1 MRLWVAGYA
10 ALGSG
15 HRMKIDVQIN
25 LKQLKDRV
33 ASKQVQ
39 DFWINGIV
47 IPRMKKY
54 MPARDKQEPEKQLV
68 IGGAS
73 HKNGVVTVKGPQ
85 MQYLYYGKVM
95 KGKPKKATQKD
106 LNYTTTINRLAG
118 PFWDR
123 RLLQNERGQMEK
135 ELINYLERVM
145 K

>member
-1 MRLWVAGYA
+1 
-10 ALGSG
+10 
-15 HRMKIDVQIN
+15 MKISSDIN
-25 LKQLKDRV
+25 VKALQDKL

-95 KGKPKKATQKD
+95 AGKPKKATQKD
-106 LNYTTTINRLAG
+106 LNYTTTINRMAG

-123 RLLQNERGQMEK
+123 RLLQNEREQMEK

>member
-1 MRLWVAGYA
+1 MKVSSDINVK
-10 ALGSG
+10 ALQD
-15 HRMKIDVQIN
+15 K
-25 LKQLKDRV
+25 L

-39 DFWINGIV
+39 DFWVNGIV

-95 KGKPKKATQKD
+95 AGKPKKATQKD
-106 LNYTTTINRLAG
+106 LNYATTINRMAG

-123 RLLQNERGQMEK
+123 RLLQNEREQMEK

>member
-1 MRLWVAGYA
+1 MKVSADINVK
-10 ALGSG
+10 ALQD
-15 HRMKIDVQIN
+15 K
-25 LKQLKDRV
+25 L

-73 HKNGVVTVKGPQ
+73 HKNGLVTIKGPQ

-95 KGKPKKATQKD
+95 AGKPKKATQKD
-106 LNYTTTINRLAG
+106 LNYTTTINRQAG

-123 RLLQNERGQMEK
+123 RLLQNEREQMEK